1 MYLLNRIKFLILFL
15 LLSIL
20 NVNAIVS
27 PTKEFYV
34 NDYANILSSETEK
47 YIIDKSSQLA
57 NIDGTQIVVVT
68 VNNLEGDTIEN
79 YANTLF
85 RNFGIGDKTKNNG
98 LIYFF
103 ISISFTCP

>member
-47 YIIDKSSQLA
+47 YIIDKSSNLA
-57 NIDGTQIVVVT
+57 NVDGTQIVVVT

-79 YANTLF
+79 YANALF

-98 LIYFF
+98 LIYFLN
-103 ISISFTCP
+103 S